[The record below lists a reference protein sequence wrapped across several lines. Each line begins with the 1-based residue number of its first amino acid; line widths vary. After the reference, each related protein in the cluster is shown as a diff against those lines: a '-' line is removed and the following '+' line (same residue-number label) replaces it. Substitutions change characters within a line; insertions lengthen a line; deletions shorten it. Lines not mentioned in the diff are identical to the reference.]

1 MRGFLFFFNLL
12 LALSLATPAFSAREI
27 GEVNPEKVSP
37 EGKTGME
44 KRVAENAQA
53 GEKRGKVEEESVER
67 EERADGPDDEIG
79 RGSGREDDGERHE
92 KLDSVIVSASRAGRS
107 TPVTYTMVGEQR
119 LRSAN
124 PISSLP
130 MMLALQP
137 SVVSA
142 NEGGTGLGYSKFRV
156 RGVSGSQ
163 TNVTLNGITLNDAES
178 QEVFW
183 VNIPALTSILSSVQ
197 LQRGLGTSANG
208 AGAFGASVNMS
219 TASVGTEPYAKFDY
233 SLGAWNTSMTT
244 VAAGTGLLPGGFY
257 ASAAY
262 SKNSTDGYIRNA
274 WAKVQSA
281 FAVLGWMNETNSLR
295 FTWLMGNQHTGITW
309 NGISASKMET
319 DRTYNSAGE
328 YYDEFGNVHYYD
340 NDSDNYT
347 QNHLQL
353 NYAHQFSTVLVW
365 STTLNFTPGKGYYE
379 EYKADA
385 ALADYGLKNVV
396 KDGVTYD
403 SSDLVRIKSMDNRL
417 YVLNSSLTYN
427 NGRLNSVA
435 NIYLSRYDGDHFG
448 NIDWAKALG
457 DDYDYS
463 STEWYRNNG
472 LKQEVSAS
480 YRAEYQF
487 NKALTGYAD
496 LQYRYVNLKMTG
508 IDDEFSDLAYDTSW
522 SFFNPRAGLSWAVS
536 ERSRVYGSAAL
547 GHREPGRS
555 DIKDVIETINAGG
568 SHEALKPEKMLDV
581 ELGYEYSSEKFS
593 ASADLYAMEYW
604 DMLIET
610 GKRSNV
616 GYAIKENVPRA
627 WRRGVELS
635 AALKPL
641 AGLEISANAAV
652 SDNRIKEF
660 TAYLDAY
667 DADWTS
673 IGQQSFSYSRPHIL
687 LSPSLVGSLEAR
699 AELGEWLHCALF
711 QNFSFIANWKY
722 VGKQYWD
729 NTSNADRCIPSY
741 NVLDCSLQK
750 NFSVQ
755 GGTLGIG
762 LYISNLL
769 NAKYYADAW
778 VYRAMVGG
786 SEYQEEGLFPQ
797 APRNALLKVSLSF

>member
-1 MRGFLFFFNLL
+1 MRGFLFFLNLL
-12 LALSLATPAFSAREI
+12 LAFGLAAPAVSAQENQPSVKDGDTYYRKDSAEDERVQL
-27 GEVNPEKVSP
+27 GETEEAS
-37 EGKTGME
+37 
-44 KRVAENAQA
+44 EN
-53 GEKRGKVEEESVER
+53 
-67 EERADGPDDEIG
+67 ERAKLWKTEGVSEGEINDD
-79 RGSGREDDGERHE
+79 EDDGRHE
-92 KLDSVIVSASRAGRS
+92 KLDSVIVSASRADRS
-107 TPVTYTMVGEQR
+107 TPVTYTMVSEQS
-119 LRSAN
+119 LRSSN
-124 PISSLP
+124 PINSLP
-130 MMLALQP
+130 MLLSLQP

-183 VNIPALTSILSSVQ
+183 VNIPALSSLLSSVQ

-219 TASVGTEPYAKFDY
+219 TASVGTEPYARFEY
-233 SLGAWNTSMTT
+233 SRGAWNSSMTT

-281 FAVLGWMNETNSLR
+281 FAVLGWMNGTNSLR

-309 NGISASKMET
+309 NGISAAKMAT

-328 YYDEFGNVHYYD
+328 YYDEFGNVQYYD

-353 NYAHQFSTVLVW
+353 NYAHQFGENLVW
-365 STTLNFTPGKGYYE
+365 STTLNFTPGNGYYE
-379 EYKADA
+379 EYKDDA
-385 ALADYGLKNVV
+385 SFADYGLKNVV

-403 SSDLVRIKSMDNRL
+403 SSDMVRIKSMDNKL
-417 YVLNSSLTYN
+417 YVLNSSLTFHN
-427 NGRLNSVA
+427 ERLNSVA

-448 NIDWAKALG
+448 NIDWAKVLG

-463 STEWYRNNG
+463 TTEWYRNNG
-472 LKQEVSAS
+472 LKQEASAS

-487 NKALTGYAD
+487 TGSLTGYAD
-496 LQYRYVNLKMTG
+496 LQYRYVNLKMKG
-508 IDDEFSDLAYDTSW
+508 LDDEFSDLAYNTSW
-522 SFFNPRAGLSWAVS
+522 SFFNPRAGLSWAIS
-536 ERSRVYGSAAL
+536 DSQRLYGSAAL

-568 SHEALKPEKMLDV
+568 SHEALKAEKMLDI
-581 ELGYEYSSEKFS
+581 ELGYEFSSEKFS

-627 WRRGVELS
+627 WRRGVEL
-635 AALKPL
+635 AAAWKPFS
-641 AGLEISANAAV
+641 GLEISANAAF

-660 TAYLDAY
+660 TTYLDAY
-667 DADWTS
+667 DLDWTS
-673 IGQQSFSYSRPHIL
+673 TGQVSTTYSRPHIL
-687 LSPSLVGSLEAR
+687 LSPSFLGTLQAQ
-699 AELGEWLHCALF
+699 AQIGEWLNGALF
-711 QNFSFIANWKY
+711 QNLTFAADWKY

-729 NTSNADRCIPSY
+729 NTSNEERCIPSY
-741 NVLDCSLQK
+741 NVMNCSLRK
-750 NFSVQ
+750 DFSVQ

-762 LYISNLL
+762 LYVNNLL

-778 VYRAMVGG
+778 VYRAMVGCA
-786 SEYQEEGLFPQ
+786 EYQEEGLFPQ
-797 APRNALLKVSLSF
+797 APRNLLLKVSLSF

>member
-1 MRGFLFFFNLL
+1 MRGFLFIFNLL
-12 LALSLATPAFSAREI
+12 LALGLAAPAVSGQEI
-27 GEVNPEKVSP
+27 RP
-37 EGKTGME
+37 
-44 KRVAENAQA
+44 
-53 GEKRGKVEEESVER
+53 SVK
-67 EERADGPDDEIG
+67 
-79 RGSGREDDGERHE
+79 DDGIYSEKDSLEDGRRER
-92 KLDSVIVSASRAGRS
+92 LDSAVVSASRAGRS
-107 TPVTYTMVGEQR
+107 TPVTYTMVGER
-119 LRSAN
+119 ELRSSN
-124 PISSLP
+124 PLNSLP

-137 SVVSA
+137 SIVSA

-183 VNIPALTSILSSVQ
+183 VNIPALSSLLSSVQ

-219 TASVGTEPYAKFDY
+219 TASVGTEPYARFDY
-233 SLGAWNTSMTT
+233 SMGAWNTSMTT
-244 VAAGTGLLPGGFY
+244 VAAGTGLLPGGLY

-281 FAVLGWMNETNSLR
+281 FAVLGWMNGNNSLR

-309 NGISASKMET
+309 NGISASKMAT

-328 YYDEFGNVHYYD
+328 YYDELGNVRYYD

-353 NYAHQFSTVLVW
+353 NYAHQFGENLIW
-365 STTLNFTPGKGYYE
+365 STTLNYTPGNGYYE
-379 EYKADA
+379 EYKDDA
-385 ALADYGLKNVV
+385 SFADYGLKDCTR
-396 KDGVTYD
+396 DGVTYGT
-403 SSDLVRIKSMDNRL
+403 SDMVRIKSMDNSL
-417 YVLNSSLTYN
+417 YVLNSSLTYSKN
-427 NGRLNSVA
+427 RLNSVA

-448 NIDWAKALG
+448 NIAWSSVLG

-463 STEWYRNNG
+463 TTEWYRNNG
-472 LKQEVSAS
+472 LKQEASAS

-487 NKALTGYAD
+487 NEALTGYAD
-496 LQYRYVNLKMTG
+496 LQYRYVSLKMKG
-508 IDDEFSDLAYDTSW
+508 LDDEFSDLSYDTSW
-522 SFFNPRAGLSWAVS
+522 SFFNPRAGLSRAFS
-536 ERSRVYGSAAL
+536 DCSRIYGSAAL

-568 SHEALKPEKMLDV
+568 SHEALKAEKMLDI
-581 ELGYEYSSEKFS
+581 ELGYEFTSEKFS

-635 AALKPL
+635 AAWKPL
-641 AGLEISANAAV
+641 TGLEISANAAF

-673 IGQQSFSYSRPHIL
+673 IGQTSTVYSRPQIL
-687 LSPSLVGSLEAR
+687 LSPSAAGSLQAR
-699 AELGEWLHCALF
+699 AELGEWLHCALC
-711 QNFSFIANWKY
+711 QNLTLSADWKY
-722 VGKQYWD
+722 VGRQYWD

-741 NVLDCSLQK
+741 NVMNCSLQK

-762 LYISNLL
+762 FYVNNLL

-797 APRNALLKVSLSF
+797 APRNALLKVTLSF

>member
-12 LALSLATPAFSAREI
+12 ALAGLAAPALSGQDRLSYSGNEN
-27 GEVNPEKVSP
+27 V
-37 EGKTGME
+37 
-44 KRVAENAQA
+44 VA
-53 GEKRGKVEEESVER
+53 GLES
-67 EERADGPDDEIG
+67 DG
-79 RGSGREDDGERHE
+79 DDGVRRE
-92 KLDSVIVSASRAGRS
+92 KLDSVVVSASRAGRS
-107 TPVTYTMVGEQR
+107 TPVTYTMVGREA
-119 LRSAN
+119 LRSSSPLN
-124 PISSLP
+124 SLP
-130 MMLALQP
+130 MTLALQP
-137 SVVSA
+137 SVVSV

-183 VNIPALTSILSSVQ
+183 VNIPALSSLLSSVQ

-219 TASVGTEPYAKFDY
+219 TASVGTEPYATFDY
-233 SLGAWNTSMTT
+233 SLGAWNTSITT
-244 VAAGTGLLPGGFY
+244 VTAGTGLLPGGFY

-262 SKNSTDGYIRNA
+262 SKNTTDGYIRNA
-274 WAKVQSA
+274 WARVQSA
-281 FAVLGWMNETNSLR
+281 FAVLGWMNGTNSLR
-295 FTWLMGNQHTGITW
+295 FTWLMGNQHSGITW
-309 NGISASKMET
+309 NGISAYTMET

-328 YYDEFGNVHYYD
+328 YYDEFGNVQYYD

-353 NYAHQFSTVLVW
+353 NYAHQFSPELVW
-365 STTLNFTPGKGYYE
+365 STTLNYTPGKGYYE
-379 EYKADA
+379 EYKDDA
-385 ALADYGLKNVV
+385 AFADYGLKDVV
-396 KDGVTYD
+396 KDGVLYD
-403 SSDLVRIKSMDNRL
+403 SSDLVRRKWMDNRL
-417 YVLNSSLTYN
+417 YVLSSSLTYS
-427 NGRLNSVA
+427 GKRLNSVA

-448 NIDWAKALG
+448 DVIWSKVLG
-457 DDYDYS
+457 DSYDYS
-463 STEWYRNNG
+463 GTQWYFNNG
-472 LKQEVSAS
+472 LKQEASAS

-487 NKALTGYAD
+487 TRTLTGYAD
-496 LQYRYVNLKMTG
+496 LQYRYVSLKMDG
-508 IDDEFSDLAYDTSW
+508 ADDEFSDLAYDTSW
-522 SFFNPRAGLSWAVS
+522 GFFNPRAGLSWNIS
-536 ERSRVYGSAAL
+536 DSHRLYGSAAL

-568 SHEALKPEKMLDV
+568 SHESLKAEKMLDI
-581 ELGYEYSSEKFS
+581 ELGYEFTSDKFS

-627 WRRGVELS
+627 WRRGVEL
-635 AALKPL
+635 AAAWKPF
-641 AGLEISANAAV
+641 AGLEISANAAL

-667 DADWTS
+667 DENWTS
-673 IGQQSFSYSRPHIL
+673 IGQTSMTYSRPHIL
-687 LSPSLVGSLEAR
+687 LSPAFTGTLQGEAQ
-699 AELGEWLHCALF
+699 LGEWIHCAPFRNLT
-711 QNFSFIANWKY
+711 FSADWKY
-722 VGKQYWD
+722 VGRQYWD
-729 NTSNADRCIPSY
+729 NTSNADRCIPAY
-741 NVLDCSLQK
+741 NVMNCSLRK
-750 NFSVQ
+750 DFSVQ

-762 LYISNLL
+762 LYINNLL

-797 APRNALLKVSLSF
+797 APRNLLLKVTLTF

>member
-1 MRGFLFFFNLL
+1 MRGFLFIFNLL
-12 LALSLATPAFSAREI
+12 LALGLAAPVVSGQEIRPSVKDGGIYSEKDNGEDGRRE
-27 GEVNPEKVSP
+27 
-37 EGKTGME
+37 
-44 KRVAENAQA
+44 
-53 GEKRGKVEEESVER
+53 
-67 EERADGPDDEIG
+67 
-79 RGSGREDDGERHE
+79 H
-92 KLDSVIVSASRAGRS
+92 LDSAVVSASRAGRS
-107 TPVTYTMVGEQR
+107 TPVTYTMVGER
-119 LRSAN
+119 ELRSSN
-124 PISSLP
+124 PLNSLP

-137 SVVSA
+137 SIVSA

-183 VNIPALTSILSSVQ
+183 VNIPALSSLLSSVQ

-219 TASVGTEPYAKFDY
+219 TASVGTEPYARFDY
-233 SLGAWNTSMTT
+233 SMGAWNTSMTT

-274 WAKVQSA
+274 WANVQSA
-281 FAVLGWMNETNSLR
+281 FAVLGWMNGNNSLR

-309 NGISASKMET
+309 NGISASKMAT

-328 YYDEFGNVHYYD
+328 YYDEFGNVRYYD

-353 NYAHQFSTVLVW
+353 NYARQFGENLIW
-365 STTLNFTPGKGYYE
+365 STTLNYTPGNGYYE
-379 EYKADA
+379 EYKDDA
-385 ALADYGLKNVV
+385 SFADYGLKDCTR
-396 KDGVTYD
+396 DGVTYGT
-403 SSDLVRIKSMDNRL
+403 SDMVRIKSMDNSL
-417 YVLNSSLTYN
+417 YVLNSSLTYSKN
-427 NGRLNSVA
+427 RLNSVA

-448 NIDWAKALG
+448 NIAWSSVLG

-472 LKQEVSAS
+472 LKQEASAS

-487 NKALTGYAD
+487 TKALTGYAD
-496 LQYRYVNLKMTG
+496 LQYRYVSLKMKG
-508 IDDEFSDLAYDTSW
+508 LDDEFSDLSYDTSW
-522 SFFNPRAGLSWAVS
+522 SFFNPRAGLSLALS
-536 ERSRVYGSAAL
+536 DCSRLYGSAAL

-568 SHEALKPEKMLDV
+568 SHEALKAEKMLDI
-581 ELGYEYSSEKFS
+581 ELGYEFTSEKFS

-627 WRRGVELS
+627 WRRGVEIS
-635 AALKPL
+635 AAWKPL
-641 AGLEISANAAV
+641 TGLEISANAAF

-673 IGQQSFSYSRPHIL
+673 IGQTSTVYSRPQIL
-687 LSPSLVGSLEAR
+687 LSPSAVGSLQAR
-699 AELGEWLHCALF
+699 AELGEWLHCALC
-711 QNFSFIANWKY
+711 QNLTLSADWKY
-722 VGKQYWD
+722 VGRQYWD

-741 NVLDCSLQK
+741 NVMNCSLQK

-762 LYISNLL
+762 LYVNNLL

-786 SEYQEEGLFPQ
+786 SEYQDEGLFPQ
-797 APRNALLKVSLSF
+797 APRNALLKVTLSF

>member
-1 MRGFLFFFNLL
+1 MRGFLFIFNLL
-12 LALSLATPAFSAREI
+12 LALGLAAPVVSGQEIRPSVKDGGINSEKDSLEDGRRE
-27 GEVNPEKVSP
+27 
-37 EGKTGME
+37 
-44 KRVAENAQA
+44 
-53 GEKRGKVEEESVER
+53 
-67 EERADGPDDEIG
+67 
-79 RGSGREDDGERHE
+79 H
-92 KLDSVIVSASRAGRS
+92 LDSAVVSASRAGRS
-107 TPVTYTMVGEQR
+107 TPVTYTMVGER
-119 LRSAN
+119 ELRSSN
-124 PISSLP
+124 PLNSLP

-137 SVVSA
+137 SIVSA

-183 VNIPALTSILSSVQ
+183 VNIPALSSLLSSVQ

-219 TASVGTEPYAKFDY
+219 TASVGTEPYARFDY
-233 SLGAWNTSMTT
+233 SMGAWNTSMTT
-244 VAAGTGLLPGGFY
+244 VAAGTGLLPGGLY

-281 FAVLGWMNETNSLR
+281 FAVLGWMNGNNSLR

-309 NGISASKMET
+309 NGISASKMAT

-328 YYDEFGNVHYYD
+328 YYDELGNVRYYD

-353 NYAHQFSTVLVW
+353 NYAHQFGENLIW
-365 STTLNFTPGKGYYE
+365 STTLNYTPGNGYYE
-379 EYKADA
+379 EYKDDA
-385 ALADYGLKNVV
+385 SFTDYGLKDCIR
-396 KDGVTYD
+396 DGVTY
-403 SSDLVRIKSMDNRL
+403 STSDMVRIKSMDNSL
-417 YVLNSSLTYN
+417 YVLNSSLTYSKN
-427 NGRLNSVA
+427 RLNSVA

-448 NIDWAKALG
+448 NIAWSSVLG

-463 STEWYRNNG
+463 TTEWYRNNG
-472 LKQEVSAS
+472 LKQEASAS

-487 NKALTGYAD
+487 TKALTGYAD
-496 LQYRYVNLKMTG
+496 LQYRYVSLKMKG
-508 IDDEFSDLAYDTSW
+508 LDDEFSDLSYDTSW
-522 SFFNPRAGLSWAVS
+522 SFFNPRAGLSRALS
-536 ERSRVYGSAAL
+536 DCSRIYGSAAL

-568 SHEALKPEKMLDV
+568 SHEALKAEKMLDI
-581 ELGYEYSSEKFS
+581 ELGYEFTSEKFS

-635 AALKPL
+635 AAWKPL
-641 AGLEISANAAV
+641 TGLEISANAAF

-673 IGQQSFSYSRPHIL
+673 IGQTSTVYSRPQIL
-687 LSPSLVGSLEAR
+687 LSPSAVGSLQAR
-699 AELGEWLHCALF
+699 AELGEWLHCALC
-711 QNFSFIANWKY
+711 QNLTLSADWKY
-722 VGKQYWD
+722 VGRQYWD

-741 NVLDCSLQK
+741 NVMNCSLQK

-762 LYISNLL
+762 LYVNNLL

-797 APRNALLKVSLSF
+797 APRNALLKVTLSF

>member
-1 MRGFLFFFNLL
+1 MRGFLFIFNLL
-12 LALSLATPAFSAREI
+12 LALGLAAPAVSGQDKLSVS
-27 GEVNPEKVSP
+27 GEEDV
-37 EGKTGME
+37 
-44 KRVAENAQA
+44 R
-53 GEKRGKVEEESVER
+53 
-67 EERADGPDDEIG
+67 IG
-79 RGSGREDDGERHE
+79 RESGRENGDDPDGRRE
-92 KLDSVIVSASRAGRS
+92 KLDSAVVSASRAGRS
-107 TPVTYTMVGEQR
+107 TPVTYTMIGQES
-119 LRSAN
+119 LRSSN
-124 PISSLP
+124 PINSLP
-130 MMLALQP
+130 MALALQP

-183 VNIPALTSILSSVQ
+183 VNIPSLSSILSSVQ

-219 TASVGTEPYAKFDY
+219 TASVGTEPYARFDY
-233 SLGAWNTSMTT
+233 SRGAWNSSMTT

-274 WAKVQSA
+274 WANVQSA

-309 NGISASKMET
+309 NGISAAKMAT

-328 YYDEFGNVHYYD
+328 YYDEFGNVRYYG

-353 NYAHQFSTVLVW
+353 SYAHQFGPELVW
-365 STTLNFTPGKGYYE
+365 STTLNYTPGNGYYE

-385 ALADYGLKNVV
+385 SFSDYGLKNVV

-403 SSDLVRIKSMDNRL
+403 TSDMVRIKSMDNRL
-417 YVLNSSLTYN
+417 YVLNSSLTFRK
-427 NGRLNSVA
+427 GRLHSVA
-435 NIYLSRYDGDHFG
+435 GIYLSRYDGDHFG
-448 NIDWAKALG
+448 NIDWSDVLG

-463 STEWYRNNG
+463 TTEWYRNNG
-472 LKQEVSAS
+472 LKQEANAS

-487 NKALTGYAD
+487 SKTLTGYAD
-496 LQYRYVNLKMTG
+496 LQYRYVSLKMKG

-522 SFFNPRAGLSWAVS
+522 GFFNPRAGLSWNIS
-536 ERSRVYGSAAL
+536 DRHRVYGSAAL

-555 DIKDVIETINAGG
+555 DIKDVIETVNAGG
-568 SHEALKPEKMLDV
+568 TRESLKAEKMLDI
-581 ELGYEYSSEKFS
+581 ELGYEFTSENFS

-627 WRRGVELS
+627 WRRGVEAS
-635 AALKPL
+635 AAWKPL
-641 AGLEISANAAV
+641 SGLEISANAAL

-673 IGQQSFSYSRPHIL
+673 LGQVSTSYTRPHIL
-687 LSPSLVGSLEAR
+687 LSPSFLGALQAQ
-699 AELGEWLHCALF
+699 AHLGEWLHGTAF
-711 QNFSFIANWKY
+711 QNLTLSADWKC

-729 NTSNADRCIPSY
+729 NTSNGDRCIPAY
-741 NVLDCSLQK
+741 NVMNCSLRK

-762 LYISNLL
+762 LYVSNLL

-778 VYRAMVGG
+778 VYRAMAGG
-786 SEYQEEGLFPQ
+786 AEYQEEGLFPQ
-797 APRNALLKVSLSF
+797 APRNLILKVSLSF

>member
-1 MRGFLFFFNLL
+1 MRGFLFFLNLL
-12 LALSLATPAFSAREI
+12 LALGLAAPAVSAQGNQPSVKDGDTYYGKDSAVDGRKGIRESE
-27 GEVNPEKVSP
+27 GETLNDE
-37 EGKTGME
+37 
-44 KRVAENAQA
+44 
-53 GEKRGKVEEESVER
+53 
-67 EERADGPDDEIG
+67 DGG
-79 RGSGREDDGERHE
+79 RRE
-92 KLDSVIVSASRAGRS
+92 KLDSVIVSASRAGSS
-107 TPVTYTMVGEQR
+107 TPVTYTMVSEEG
-119 LRSAN
+119 LRSSN
-124 PISSLP
+124 PLNSLP
-130 MMLALQP
+130 MLLALQP

-183 VNIPALTSILSSVQ
+183 VNIPSLSSLLSSVQ

-219 TASVGTEPYAKFDY
+219 TASVGTEPYARFDY
-233 SLGAWNTSMTT
+233 SRGAWNTSMTT

-281 FAVLGWMNETNSLR
+281 FAVLGWMNGTNSLR

-309 NGISASKMET
+309 NGISAAKMAT

-328 YYDEFGNVHYYD
+328 YYDEFGNVRYYD

-353 NYAHQFSTVLVW
+353 NYAHQFGEKLVW
-365 STTLNFTPGKGYYE
+365 STTLNFTPGNGYYE
-379 EYKADA
+379 EYKDDA
-385 ALADYGLKNVV
+385 SFADYGLKTVV
-396 KDGVTYD
+396 KGGVTYD
-403 SSDLVRIKSMDNRL
+403 SSDMVRIKSMDNKL
-417 YVLNSSLTYN
+417 YVLNSSLTFRSE
-427 NGRLNSVA
+427 RLNSVA

-448 NIDWAKALG
+448 NIDWSDVLG

-463 STEWYRNNG
+463 TTEWYRNNG
-472 LKQEVSAS
+472 LKQEASAS

-487 NKALTGYAD
+487 TKALTGYAD
-496 LQYRYVNLKMTG
+496 LQYRYVSLKMKG

-522 SFFNPRAGLSWAVS
+522 SFFNPRAGLSWAIS
-536 ERSRVYGSAAL
+536 DSQRLYGSAAL

-568 SHEALKPEKMLDV
+568 SHEALKAEKMLDI
-581 ELGYEYSSEKFS
+581 ELGYEFTSEKFS

-627 WRRGVELS
+627 WRRGVE
-635 AALKPL
+635 AAVAWKPF
-641 AGLEISANAAV
+641 AGLELSANAAL

-667 DADWTS
+667 DENWTS
-673 IGQQSFSYSRPHIL
+673 IGQVSTVYSRPHIL
-687 LSPSLVGSLEAR
+687 LSPSFLGSLQAQ
-699 AELGEWLHCALF
+699 AQIGEWAHGSVF
-711 QNFSFIANWKY
+711 QNLTFAADWKY

-741 NVLDCSLQK
+741 NVMNCSLRK
-750 NFSVQ
+750 DFSVQ

-762 LYISNLL
+762 LYVNNLL

-797 APRNALLKVSLSF
+797 APTNLLLKVSLSF

>member
-1 MRGFLFFFNLL
+1 MRGFLFIFNLL
-12 LALSLATPAFSAREI
+12 LALGLAAPVVSGQEIRPSVKDGGINSEKDNGEDGRRE
-27 GEVNPEKVSP
+27 
-37 EGKTGME
+37 
-44 KRVAENAQA
+44 
-53 GEKRGKVEEESVER
+53 
-67 EERADGPDDEIG
+67 
-79 RGSGREDDGERHE
+79 H
-92 KLDSVIVSASRAGRS
+92 LDSAVVSASRAGRS
-107 TPVTYTMVGEQR
+107 TPVTYTMVGER
-119 LRSAN
+119 ELRSSN
-124 PISSLP
+124 PLNSLP

-137 SVVSA
+137 SIVSA

-183 VNIPALTSILSSVQ
+183 VNIPALSSLLSSVQ

-219 TASVGTEPYAKFDY
+219 TASVGTEPYARFDY
-233 SLGAWNTSMTT
+233 SMGAWNTSMTT
-244 VAAGTGLLPGGFY
+244 VAVGTGLLPGGFY
-257 ASAAY
+257 VSAAY

-281 FAVLGWMNETNSLR
+281 FAVLGWMNGNNSLR

-309 NGISASKMET
+309 NGISASKMAT

-328 YYDEFGNVHYYD
+328 YYDEFGNVRYYD

-353 NYAHQFSTVLVW
+353 NYARQFGENLIW
-365 STTLNFTPGKGYYE
+365 STTLNYTPGNGYYE
-379 EYKADA
+379 EYKDDA
-385 ALADYGLKNVV
+385 SFADYGLKDCTR
-396 KDGVTYD
+396 DGVTYGT
-403 SSDLVRIKSMDNRL
+403 SDMVRIKSMDNSL
-417 YVLNSSLTYN
+417 YVLNSSLTYSKN
-427 NGRLNSVA
+427 RLNSVA

-448 NIDWAKALG
+448 NIAWSSVLG

-463 STEWYRNNG
+463 TTEWYRNNG
-472 LKQEVSAS
+472 LKQEASAS
-480 YRAEYQF
+480 YRTEYQF
-487 NKALTGYAD
+487 TKALTGYAD
-496 LQYRYVNLKMTG
+496 LQYRYVSLKMKG
-508 IDDEFSDLAYDTSW
+508 LDDEFSDLSYDTSW
-522 SFFNPRAGLSWAVS
+522 SFFNPRAGLSLVLS
-536 ERSRVYGSAAL
+536 DCSRLYGSAAL

-568 SHEALKPEKMLDV
+568 SHEALKAEKMLDI
-581 ELGYEYSSEKFS
+581 ELGYEFTSEKFS

-635 AALKPL
+635 AAWKPL
-641 AGLEISANAAV
+641 TGLEISANAAF

-673 IGQQSFSYSRPHIL
+673 IGQTSTVYSRPQIL
-687 LSPSLVGSLEAR
+687 LSPSAVGSLQAR
-699 AELGEWLHCALF
+699 AELGEWLHCALC
-711 QNFSFIANWKY
+711 QNLTLSADWKY
-722 VGKQYWD
+722 VGRQYWD

-741 NVLDCSLQK
+741 NVMNCSLQK

-762 LYISNLL
+762 LYVNNLL

-797 APRNALLKVSLSF
+797 APRNALLKVTLSF